1 MKTLKALK
9 ITSILNGIFCFFCII
24 FVICLI
30 TNQYYHM
37 DAIVAIGVIAT
48 FGWMLNPTP
57 IISFIICFGFFLTER
72 HSTEAKQI
80 IEKNIFGYLSGRL
93 LLQCFILL
101 QWDSL
106 LRLQAAY
113 NLRLDSVVKPL
124 QLHFSLYSCLN

>member
-9 ITSILNGIFCFFCII
+9 ITSILNGIFCFFCIT

-48 FGWMLNPTP
+48 FGWILNPTP
-57 IISFIICFGFFLTER
+57 IISFIICLIFFLTER

-80 IEKNIFGYLSGRL
+80 IGKRRIWIFIWPVITTVFY
-93 LLQCFILL
+93 FIAMGFL
-101 QWDSL
+101 
-106 LRLQAAY
+106 
-113 NLRLDSVVKPL
+113 VEITGGV
-124 QLHFSLYSCLN
+124 

>member
-37 DAIVAIGVIAT
+37 EAIVAIGVIAT

-80 IEKNIFGYLSGRL
+80 IGKKHIWIFVWPVITTVFY
-93 LLQCFILL
+93 FIAMGFL
-101 QWDSL
+101 
-106 LRLQAAY
+106 
-113 NLRLDSVVKPL
+113 VEITGGV
-124 QLHFSLYSCLN
+124 